1 MKKKYIIRYSLEF
14 LVIVLGISLSFYIE
28 KRNANNYKQSLKN
41 QSLTRISK
49 NIKVDIADMKYNYKV
64 HNIASK
70 SIEWIV
76 NNNSKLLNKSK
87 DSIGLYLTNAI
98 FIRYNFC

>member
-49 NIKVDIADMKYNYKV
+49 NIKVDIADMKYN
-64 HNIASK
+64 
-70 SIEWIV
+70 
-76 NNNSKLLNKSK
+76 
-87 DSIGLYLTNAI
+87 
-98 FIRYNFC
+98 